1 MTGPMDGMFQGFD
14 ISAAG
19 LRAEMLRS
27 EIVSSNIA
35 NMGRTGNKHVA
46 PYRRKGVVFEEVL
59 DRVDNAKGIQGG
71 EMAAGGVKVGRVVE
85 DFKTEF
91 PSYHRPGDP
100 MADEDGWVLGSNVDV
115 MQEMIDL
122 SVIERSFDA
131 NLAAMRT
138 YRQMLQ
144 NALTNMRSS

>member
-1 MTGPMDGMFQGFD
+1 
-14 ISAAG
+14 
-19 LRAEMLRS
+19 
-27 EIVSSNIA
+27 
-35 NMGRTGNKHVA
+35 
-46 PYRRKGVVFEEVL
+46 
-59 DRVDNAKGIQGG
+59 
-71 EMAAGGVKVGRVVE
+71 MAAGGVKVGRVVE